1 MLYSLLKLFLMELLL
16 AALNSTQVI
25 SDKWYKHNIT
35 GLKTSTG
42 RRQPIIGY
50 FTSMTQ
56 NFKSGKLKDNPGSD

>member
-16 AALNSTQVI
+16 AALNSSQVS

-42 RRQPIIGY
+42 RRQPIGY
-50 FTSMTQ
+50 FTSTTQ